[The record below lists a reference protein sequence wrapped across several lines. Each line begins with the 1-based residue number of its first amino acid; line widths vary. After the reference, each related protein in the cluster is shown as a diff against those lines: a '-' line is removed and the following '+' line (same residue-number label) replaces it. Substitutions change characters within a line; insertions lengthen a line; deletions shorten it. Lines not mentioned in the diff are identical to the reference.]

1 MNSKSSS
8 TIPLLAVMAVV
19 FVAYLVIG
27 IALPVLPLH
36 VHRDLGLG
44 TFVVGLVAGSQFAAS
59 LSSRFWS
66 GQYADKRGGKR
77 ALIAGL
83 LIAAASGFVYL
94 LSLRFV
100 KTPVISVTILL
111 LGRGVLGSAESF
123 IVSGALVWGLA
134 LAGPENTG
142 RVMAWVGTAMYVAFA
157 VGAPSGTVLFSGF
170 GFIAIAIATMFIP
183 LVSLL
188 LVARR
193 KPVVLEPK
201 ERPSFRKIIG
211 SVWFPG
217 LGLALSSLG
226 FGSITTF
233 IVLLFAKNGWPQAW
247 LSLTALSVSFT
258 LGRIFFGHLP
268 DRLGGARVAFIS
280 VLIEAAGQVL
290 IWLAPLSIIA
300 LLGSTVTGIGYALVY
315 PGFGVEAV
323 RNVPVENRG
332 LATGTYTAFLD
343 LALGTANPA
352 LGLVAGMA
360 GLRTVFLVSA
370 IVVTLSAVIAIRLM
384 IQYRPA
390 KQKENTGRVSEQ
402 DNLDWSDK

>member
-1 MNSKSSS
+1 MS
-8 TIPLLAVMAVV
+8 LLPVMAIV

-36 VHRDLGLG
+36 VHQDLGLG

-66 GQYADKRGGKR
+66 GQYADNKGGKR

-83 LIAAASGFVYL
+83 LIAAASGFIYL
-94 LSLRFV
+94 LSLRFIQ
-100 KTPVISVTILL
+100 TPATSVTILL
-111 LGRGVLGSAESF
+111 IGRGVLGSAESF

-134 LAGPENTG
+134 IAGAENTG

-157 VGAPSGTVLFSGF
+157 IGAPAGTALFSGF
-170 GFIAIAIATMFIP
+170 GFISIALATMIIP

-193 KPVVLEPK
+193 KPVVLEPRQ
-201 ERPSFRKIIG
+201 RPSFRKIIG
-211 SVWFPG
+211 TVWFPG

-233 IVLLFAKNGWPQAW
+233 IVLLFAKNGWTQAW

-268 DRLGGARVAFIS
+268 DRLGGAKVALIS
-280 VLIEAAGQVL
+280 VLIEALGQVL
-290 IWLAPLSIIA
+290 IWLAPMSIIA

-323 RNVPVENRG
+323 RNVPTENRG

-352 LGLVAGMA
+352 LGFIAGAA
-360 GLRTVFLVSA
+360 GLRAVFLVSA
-370 IVVTLSAVIAIRLM
+370 IVVMFSAAVAVRLM
-384 IQYRPA
+384 FQYRPEEQRA
-390 KQKENTGRVSEQ
+390 DAGQVSEP